1 MPEQASTGPAQGKK
15 QRKRSPCHS
24 DHRSPSRSQTVFSPE
39 DHAQRKSTE
48 DSSQERSQI
57 VYSYKS
63 QKGVMYFQ
71 KLQLSVV
78 NRMKSGESL
87 QHVPGSQLPH
97 INEEEV
103 RVIQDEETASGDWH
117 FKRRRGSPERSQ
129 RLECK

>member
-1 MPEQASTGPAQGKK
+1 
-15 QRKRSPCHS
+15 
-24 DHRSPSRSQTVFSPE
+24 
-39 DHAQRKSTE
+39 
-48 DSSQERSQI
+48 
-57 VYSYKS
+57 
-63 QKGVMYFQ
+63 MYLQ
-71 KLQLSVV
+71 QLQLSVV